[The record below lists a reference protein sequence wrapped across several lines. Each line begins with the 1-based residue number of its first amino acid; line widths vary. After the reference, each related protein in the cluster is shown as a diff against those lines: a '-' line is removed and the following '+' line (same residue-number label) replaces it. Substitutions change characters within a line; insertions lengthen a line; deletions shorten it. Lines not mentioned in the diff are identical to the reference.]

1 MFYLMHRNQ
10 HRESSKM
17 KKQRNIFQ
25 MKEQDKILGK
35 YLNEME
41 VSILPDEGL
50 KVIVILLFTKLGEVW
65 MNTGSTST
73 KR

>member
-1 MFYLMHRNQ
+1 
-10 HRESSKM
+10 
-17 KKQRNIFQ
+17 

>member
-1 MFYLMHRNQ
+1 
-10 HRESSKM
+10 M